1 MSAFD
6 WDACFDTELALV
18 DEQHH
23 RLVDLI
29 NRFGD
34 LLMQAQGA
42 SVEEIEALFGELA
55 RYAETHFRDEE
66 SLMGREGLAL
76 QYIADHHREHKRFIH
91 ELTRLHA
98 NPIAGK
104 PEEAASKLLGF
115 LTNWLAYHILGTDQ
129 VMARQVS
136 AIRAGATAEQAYWQ
150 LVGSDIS
157 AAADL
162 LSGVHER
169 SNGEDGWV
177 SVEVSPELAHDTAAT
192 IEAGRELARNLGLP
206 NMYVKVPAT
215 PAGIEAIRVL
225 TSEGIPVNVT
235 LIFSLDRYAD
245 VIEAYLSGLEAHQ
258 GGLSHISSVG
268 SFFISRV
275 DTEVDRRLQEI
286 GTNDAL
292 DLMGTAAITQ
302 GKLAYQLAM
311 EAFSGPRWDAL
322 TERGATMQRPL
333 WASTSTKNPDYPD
346 TYYVDSLIGPHTV
359 NTLPEAT
366 LEAFDDHG
374 TVVSTLDANPE
385 ADRKRWEQLGELV
398 DLDDVG
404 ATLESEGVASFAQSF
419 REVLT
424 TLAERVDRSART

>member
-1 MSAFD
+1 MSQLIKLHEDCGQSPWLDNITRQWINSGEIRRWIERGVRGVTSNPTIFKKAMESAD
-6 WDACFDTELALV
+6 Y
-18 DEQHH
+18 DE
-23 RLVDLI
+23 
-29 NRFGD
+29 
-34 LLMQAQGA
+34 
-42 SVEEIEALFGELA
+42 ELA
-55 RYAETHFRDEE
+55 R
-66 SLMGREGLAL
+66 
-76 QYIADHHREHKRFIH
+76 
-91 ELTRLHA
+91 LTR
-98 NPIAGK
+98 
-104 PEEAASKLLGF
+104 S
-115 LTNWLAYHILGTDQ
+115 
-129 VMARQVS
+129 
-136 AIRAGATAEQAYWQ
+136 GATTEQAYWQ

-333 WASTSTKNPDYPD
+333 WASTSTKNPDDPD
-346 TYYVDSLIGPHTV
+346 PYYVHSLIGPHTV